1 MRLKDCQSSHFTP
14 WHTACLLRARE
25 NPTHTEETMATY
37 TYEGA
42 LATAQKVNWKIEDVI
57 GGDKRIDF
65 SKPFMPESLAGVRTL
80 DFLSKDERRTLNQIR
95 GLGYLVMF
103 GLVEEFILPFVLD
116 HARPRLAGDDY
127 RTRALIQFAS
137 EEAKH
142 IQLFKRFRDEFDA
155 GFGHRCE
162 VIGPP
167 SAIAEKILSH
177 SPLAVAL
184 LTLHIE
190 WFVQRHYLDSIKDD
204 QDLDPQFKSLLKH
217 HWMEEAQH
225 TKLDTLM
232 VEELATGMTPED
244 IRKSVDEFLEMGAF
258 IDGGL
263 QQQTQFDLDS
273 LERATGRRLT
283 PAERELVSAAQL
295 KALRWTFIGSG
306 ITHPNFL
313 GTVGKLGPGLREK
326 LEAVAPAFC

>member
-1 MRLKDCQSSHFTP
+1 
-14 WHTACLLRARE
+14 
-25 NPTHTEETMATY
+25 MATY

-42 LATAQKVNWKIEDVI
+42 LATAQRVNWKIEDVI
-57 GGDKRIDF
+57 GGAKRLDF
-65 SKPFMPESLAGVRTL
+65 SKPFLPEALAGVRTL
-80 DFLSKDERRTLNQIR
+80 DFLSKDEQRTLNQIR

-116 HARPRLAGDDY
+116 RARPRLAGDDY
-127 RTRALIQFAS
+127 RTRALIQFAG

-142 IQLFKRFRDEFDA
+142 IQLFKRFREEFEA
-155 GFGHRCE
+155 GFGHHCE

-167 SAIAEKILSH
+167 AAVAEQVLSH

-190 WFVQRHYLDSIKDD
+190 WFVQRHYLESVRDD

-217 HWMEEAQH
+217 HWLEEAQH

-232 VEELATGMTPED
+232 VEEMTAELRAD
-244 IRKSVDEFLEMGAF
+244 QIRKAVDEYLEIGGFL
-258 IDGGL
+258 DGGL
-263 QQQTQFDLDS
+263 HQQTKLDLDS

-283 PAERELVSAAQL
+283 PEQRERVSAAQL

-313 GTVGKLGPGLREK
+313 ATVAALGPGLREK
-326 LEAVAPAFC
+326 IEAVAPAFS

>member
-1 MRLKDCQSSHFTP
+1 
-14 WHTACLLRARE
+14 
-25 NPTHTEETMATY
+25 MATY

-42 LATAQKVNWKIEDVI
+42 LATAQRVNWKIDDII
-57 GGDKRIDF
+57 GDGKRLDF
-65 SKPFMPESLAGVRTL
+65 TKPFMPESLAGVRKL
-80 DFLSKDERRTLNQIR
+80 DFLSEGEQRILNQIR

-116 HARPRLAGDDY
+116 HARPRLAGNDY
-127 RTRALIQFAS
+127 RTRALLQFAS

-142 IQLFKRFRDEFDA
+142 IQLFKRFREEFDA
-155 GFGHRCE
+155 GFGHHCE

-167 SAIAEKILSH
+167 AAVADRVLAH

-190 WFVQRHYLDSIKDD
+190 WFVQQHYLESIKDD

-217 HWMEEAQH
+217 HWLEEAQH

-232 VEELATGMTPED
+232 VEEMAAVTAPED
-244 IRKSVDEFLEMGAF
+244 IRKAVDEYLEMGAF
-258 IDGGL
+258 IDRGM
-263 QQQTQFDLDS
+263 QQQTRFDLDS
-273 LERATGRRLT
+273 FERATRRRLT
-283 PAERELVSAAQL
+283 TEEREQFSEIQL

-313 GTVGKLGPGLREK
+313 ATVGKLGPGLREK

>member
-1 MRLKDCQSSHFTP
+1 
-14 WHTACLLRARE
+14 
-25 NPTHTEETMATY
+25 MATY

-42 LATAQKVNWKIEDVI
+42 LATAQRVNWKIEDVI
-57 GGDKRIDF
+57 GDDERLDF
-65 SKPFMPESLAGVRTL
+65 SKPFMPEALAGVRTL
-80 DFLSKDERRTLNQIR
+80 DFLSKDEQRTLNQIR

-116 HARPRLAGDDY
+116 RARPRLAGDDY

-142 IQLFKRFRDEFDA
+142 IQLFKRFREEFDA

-167 SAIAEKILSH
+167 AAVAEQVLSH

-190 WFVQRHYLDSIKDD
+190 WFVQRHYLESIRDD

-217 HWMEEAQH
+217 HWLEEAQH
-225 TKLDTLM
+225 TKVDTLM
-232 VEELATGMTPED
+232 VEEMAAELTAD
-244 IRKSVDEFLEMGAF
+244 QIRKAVDEYLEIGGFL
-258 IDGGL
+258 DGGL
-263 QQQTQFDLDS
+263 QQQAAFDLDS
-273 LERATGRRLT
+273 LERAAGRRLT
-283 PAERELVSAAQL
+283 PEQRERVSVAQL

-313 GTVGKLGPGLREK
+313 ATVATLGPGLREK

>member
-1 MRLKDCQSSHFTP
+1 
-14 WHTACLLRARE
+14 
-25 NPTHTEETMATY
+25 MATY
-37 TYEGA
+37 TYEST
-42 LATAQKVNWKIEDVI
+42 LATAQKVNWKIEDII

-65 SKPFMPESLAGVRTL
+65 TKPFMPESLAGVRAL
-80 DFLSKDERRTLNQIR
+80 DFLSNGEQRTLNQIR

-116 HARPRLAGDDY
+116 HARPRLAGDNY

-142 IQLFKRFRDEFDA
+142 IQLFKRFRAEFDA
-155 GFGHRCE
+155 GFGHPCE

-167 SAIAEKILSH
+167 EAIATEVLSH

-190 WFVQRHYLDSIKDD
+190 WFVQRHYLESIRDD

-217 HWMEEAQH
+217 HWLEEAQH
-225 TKLDTLM
+225 TKFDTLM
-232 VEELATGMTPED
+232 VDELAAEMAPDD
-244 IRKSVDEFLEMGAF
+244 IGKAVDEYLELGGF
-258 IDGGL
+258 IDGGM
-263 QQQTQFDLDS
+263 QQQTRLDLAS

-283 PAERELVSAAQL
+283 LEEKERVSAAQL
-295 KALRWTFIGSG
+295 KTLRWTFIGSG

-313 GTVGKLGPGLREK
+313 TTVGKLGPGLREK

>member
-1 MRLKDCQSSHFTP
+1 
-14 WHTACLLRARE
+14 
-25 NPTHTEETMATY
+25 MATY
-37 TYEGA
+37 TYESV
-42 LATAQKVNWKIEDVI
+42 LATAHRVNWKIDDVI
-57 GGDKRIDF
+57 GGDKRLDF
-65 SKPFMPESLAGVRTL
+65 TKPFMPESLAGVRKL
-80 DFLSKDERRTLNQIR
+80 DFLSTDEQRTLNQIR

-142 IQLFKRFRDEFDA
+142 IQLFKRFREEFDA
-155 GFGHRCE
+155 RFGHRCE

-167 SAIAEKILSH
+167 EAVAAKVLAH

-190 WFVQRHYLDSIKDD
+190 WFVQQHYVESIKDD
-204 QDLDPQFKSLLKH
+204 GELDPQFKSLLKH
-217 HWMEEAQH
+217 HWLEEAQH

-232 VEELATGMTPED
+232 VEEIAAATAPAG
-244 IRKSVDEFLEMGAF
+244 ISRAVDEYLEIGAF
-258 IDGGL
+258 IDAGM
-263 QQQTQFDLDS
+263 QQQVQLDHDS
-273 LERATGRRLT
+273 FEQATGRRLT
-283 PAERELVSAAQL
+283 AEQRQRFIESQL
-295 KALRWTFIGSG
+295 KALRWTFLGSG

-313 GTVGKLGPGLREK
+313 ATVGKLGPGLREK
-326 LEAVAPAFC
+326 LEAIAPAFC

>member
-1 MRLKDCQSSHFTP
+1 
-14 WHTACLLRARE
+14 
-25 NPTHTEETMATY
+25 MATY
-37 TYEGA
+37 TYEGV
-42 LATAQKVNWKIEDVI
+42 LATAQRVNWKIDDII
-57 GGDKRIDF
+57 GDGKRLDF
-65 SKPFMPESLAGVRTL
+65 DRPFMPEALAGVRKL
-80 DFLSKDERRTLNQIR
+80 DFLSPDEQRTLNQIR

-142 IQLFKRFRDEFDA
+142 IQLFKRFREEFDA

-167 SAIAEKILSH
+167 EAVAAKVLAH
-177 SPLAVAL
+177 SQLAVAL

-190 WFVQRHYLDSIKDD
+190 WFVQQHYLESIKDD

-232 VEELATGMTPED
+232 VEELAAATAPED
-244 IRKSVDEFLEMGAF
+244 IQKAVDEYLEIGAF
-258 IDGGL
+258 IDGGM
-263 QQQTQFDLDS
+263 QQQAQLDLDS
-273 LERATGRRLT
+273 FEQASGRRLT
-283 PAERELVSAAQL
+283 AEERERFSEAQL
-295 KALRWTFIGSG
+295 KALRWTFLGSG

-313 GTVGKLGPGLREK
+313 ATVGKLGPGLREK

>member
-1 MRLKDCQSSHFTP
+1 MT
-14 WHTACLLRARE
+14 
-25 NPTHTEETMATY
+25 TY

-65 SKPFMPESLAGVRTL
+65 SKPFLPESLAGVRGL
-80 DFLSKDERRTLNQIR
+80 DFLSSGEQRTLNQIR

-116 HARPRLAGDDY
+116 EARPRLAGNDY
-127 RTRALIQFAS
+127 RTRALIQFAG

-167 SAIAEKILSH
+167 EAVAAKVLSY

-190 WFVQRHYLDSIKDD
+190 WFVQRHYLESIRDD

-217 HWMEEAQH
+217 HWLEEAQH
-225 TKLDTLM
+225 TKIDTLM
-232 VEELATGMTPED
+232 VEELAAGLSPGE
-244 IRKSVDEFLEMGAF
+244 ISRAVDEYLEIGAF
-258 IDGGL
+258 LDGGL
-263 QQQTQFDLDS
+263 KQQTELDLDS
-273 LERATGRRLT
+273 LERATGRRLSRE
-283 PAERELVSAAQL
+283 ERERVSAAQL

-306 ITHPNFL
+306 ITHPNVL
-313 GTVGKLGPGLREK
+313 ATVGKLGRGLREK

>member
-1 MRLKDCQSSHFTP
+1 
-14 WHTACLLRARE
+14 
-25 NPTHTEETMATY
+25 MATY

-42 LATAQKVNWKIEDVI
+42 LATAQKVNWKIEDII
-57 GGDKRIDF
+57 GGDKHIDF
-65 SKPFMPESLAGVRTL
+65 TKLFMPESLAGVRAL
-80 DFLSKDERRTLNQIR
+80 DFLSKGEQQILNQIR

-116 HARPRLAGDDY
+116 HARPRLADDNY

-142 IQLFKRFRDEFDA
+142 IQLFKRFRAEFDE
-155 GFGHRCE
+155 GFGHHCE

-167 SAIAEKILSH
+167 EAVAAKVLSY

-190 WFVQRHYLDSIKDD
+190 WFVQRHYLESIRDD

-217 HWMEEAQH
+217 HWLEEAQH
-225 TKLDTLM
+225 TKIDTLM
-232 VEELATGMTPED
+232 VDELATGMTPD
-244 IRKSVDEFLEMGAF
+244 GIRKAVDDYLELGGF
-258 IDGGL
+258 IDGGM
-263 QQQTQFDLDS
+263 QQQVRLDLDS

-283 PAERELVSAAQL
+283 PEERERVSAAQL

-313 GTVGKLGPGLREK
+313 TTVGKLGPGLREK

>member
-1 MRLKDCQSSHFTP
+1 MAHRLPAPSDTGA
-14 WHTACLLRARE
+14 TRARGQ
-25 NPTHTEETMATY
+25 TMATY

-42 LATAQKVNWKIEDVI
+42 LAVAQRVNWKIDDII
-57 GGDKRIDF
+57 GDSKRLDF
-65 SKPFMPESLAGVRTL
+65 SKPFMPESLAGVRKL
-80 DFLSKDERRTLNQIR
+80 DFLSTDEQRILNHIR

-142 IQLFKRFRDEFDA
+142 IQLFKRFREEFDA
-155 GFGHRCE
+155 GFGHRCD

-167 SAIAEKILSH
+167 EAVAAKVLSY
-177 SPLAVAL
+177 SSLAVAL

-190 WFVQRHYLDSIKDD
+190 WFVQQHYVESIKDD

-217 HWMEEAQH
+217 HWLEEAQH

-232 VEELATGMTPED
+232 IEEIAAATAPED
-244 IRKSVDEFLEMGAF
+244 IRRAVDEYLEIGAF
-258 IDGGL
+258 IDGGM
-263 QQQTQFDLDS
+263 QQQTKLDLES
-273 LERATGRRLT
+273 FERATGRRLT
-283 PAERELVSAAQL
+283 AEERERFNESQL
-295 KALRWTFIGSG
+295 KALRWTFLGSG

-313 GTVGKLGPGLREK
+313 ATVGKLGPGLREK

>member
-1 MRLKDCQSSHFTP
+1 
-14 WHTACLLRARE
+14 
-25 NPTHTEETMATY
+25 MATY
-37 TYEGA
+37 TYEGV
-42 LATAQKVNWKIEDVI
+42 LATAQRVNWKIDDII
-57 GGDKRIDF
+57 GDGKRLDF
-65 SKPFMPESLAGVRTL
+65 DRPFMPEALAGVRKL
-80 DFLSKDERRTLNQIR
+80 DFLSPDEQRTLNQIR

-142 IQLFKRFRDEFDA
+142 IQLFKRFREEFDA

-167 SAIAEKILSH
+167 EAVAAKVLAH

-190 WFVQRHYLDSIKDD
+190 WFVQQHYLESIKDD

-232 VEELATGMTPED
+232 VEEVAAVTAPEN
-244 IRKSVDEFLEMGAF
+244 IRKAVDEYLEIGAF
-258 IDGGL
+258 IDGGM
-263 QQQTQFDLDS
+263 QQQTQLDLDS
-273 LERATGRRLT
+273 FERATGRRLT
-283 PAERELVSAAQL
+283 AEERERFSEAQL
-295 KALRWTFIGSG
+295 KALRWTFLGSG

-313 GTVGKLGPGLREK
+313 ATVGKLGPGLREK

>member
-1 MRLKDCQSSHFTP
+1 
-14 WHTACLLRARE
+14 
-25 NPTHTEETMATY
+25 MATY
-37 TYEGA
+37 TYEGV
-42 LATAQKVNWKIEDVI
+42 LTTAQRVNWKIDDII
-57 GGDKRIDF
+57 GDGKRLDF
-65 SKPFMPESLAGVRTL
+65 DRPFMPEALAGVRKL
-80 DFLSKDERRTLNQIR
+80 DFLSPDEQRTLNQIR

-142 IQLFKRFRDEFDA
+142 IQLFKRFREEFDA

-167 SAIAEKILSH
+167 EAVAAKVLAH

-190 WFVQRHYLDSIKDD
+190 WFVQQHYLESIKDD

-232 VEELATGMTPED
+232 VEELAAATAPED
-244 IRKSVDEFLEMGAF
+244 IRKAVDEYLEIGAF
-258 IDGGL
+258 IDAGI
-263 QQQTQFDLDS
+263 QQQAQLDLDS
-273 LERATGRRLT
+273 LERATGRRLS
-283 PAERELVSAAQL
+283 AEERERFSEAQL
-295 KALRWTFIGSG
+295 KALRWTFLGSG

-313 GTVGKLGPGLREK
+313 ATVGKLGPGLREK
-326 LEAVAPAFC
+326 LEAVAPAFS

>member
-1 MRLKDCQSSHFTP
+1 
-14 WHTACLLRARE
+14 
-25 NPTHTEETMATY
+25 MATY
-37 TYEGA
+37 TYEST
-42 LATAQKVNWKIEDVI
+42 LATAQRVNWKIGDII
-57 GGDKRIDF
+57 GGDKRLDF
-65 SKPFMPESLAGVRTL
+65 AKPFLPESLAGVKKL
-80 DFLSKDERRTLNQIR
+80 DFLAPDEQRTLNHIR

-142 IQLFKRFRDEFDA
+142 IQLFKRFREEFDA

-167 SAIAEKILSH
+167 EAVAAKVLSY

-190 WFVQRHYLDSIKDD
+190 WFVQEHYVESIQDD
-204 QDLDPQFKSLLKH
+204 QRLDPQFKSLLKH
-217 HWMEEAQH
+217 HWLEEAQH

-232 VEELATGMTPED
+232 VEELAAATSSED
-244 IRKSVDEFLEMGAF
+244 IAEAVDEYLEIGAF
-258 IDGGL
+258 IDAGL
-263 QQQTQFDLDS
+263 QQQTQLDLNS
-273 LERATGRRLT
+273 LEQATGRQLT
-283 PAERELVSAAQL
+283 AEERERFTEIQL

-313 GTVGKLGPGLREK
+313 ATVEKLGPGLREK

>member
-1 MRLKDCQSSHFTP
+1 
-14 WHTACLLRARE
+14 
-25 NPTHTEETMATY
+25 MATY
-37 TYEGA
+37 TYESV
-42 LATAQKVNWKIEDVI
+42 LATAQRVNWTIDDVI
-57 GGDKRIDF
+57 GDDKRLDF
-65 SKPFMPESLAGVRTL
+65 AKPFMPESLAGVRKL
-80 DFLSKDERRTLNQIR
+80 DFLSTEEQRTLNQIR

-142 IQLFKRFRDEFDA
+142 IQLFKRFREEFDA

-167 SAIAEKILSH
+167 EAVAAKVLAH

-190 WFVQRHYLDSIKDD
+190 WFVQQHYLESIKDD

-217 HWMEEAQH
+217 HWLEEAQH

-232 VEELATGMTPED
+232 VEEMAAATAPED
-244 IRKSVDEFLEMGAF
+244 IRKAVDEYLEIGAF
-258 IDGGL
+258 IDGGM
-263 QQQTQFDLDS
+263 QQQTRLDLDS
-273 LERATGRRLT
+273 LERAMGRRLT
-283 PAERELVSAAQL
+283 AEERERFSEAQL
-295 KALRWTFIGSG
+295 KALRWTFLGSG

-313 GTVGKLGPGLREK
+313 ATVGKLGPGLREK
-326 LEAVAPAFC
+326 LEALAPAFC